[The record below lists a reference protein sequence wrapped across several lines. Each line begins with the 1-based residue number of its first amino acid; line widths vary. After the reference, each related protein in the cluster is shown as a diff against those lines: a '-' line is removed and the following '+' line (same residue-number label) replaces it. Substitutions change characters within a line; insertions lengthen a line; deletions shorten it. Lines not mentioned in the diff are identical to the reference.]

1 MYNHIGNN
9 VSINRNKENKMTN
22 TKKNIEM
29 HYQFTDIENTIL
41 NLEYKPTQNDKLEK
55 EIKNIYRSIQNIKE
69 LIGNDQIVHSD
80 IKIMGRR

>member
-1 MYNHIGNN
+1 
-9 VSINRNKENKMTN
+9 MTN
-22 TKKNIEM
+22 TQKNIEM

-41 NLEYKPTQNDKLEK
+41 NLEYKPTENDKLEK

-80 IKIMGRR
+80 IKIMGRK